1 MDLYTTFLKY
11 LSEIG
16 DKLIYSENSLLL
28 LSKNV
33 NKQKEIT
40 LTILKCTN
48 NNERKQLV
56 ASSKSN

>member
-1 MDLYTTFLKY
+1 MDIYTTFLKH

-48 NNERKQLV
+48 NN
-56 ASSKSN
+56 